1 MAYRARRGRKVGR
14 EKVEQ
19 YAPLSYPM
27 LQSPAWRSLGGSAAK
42 VFLEL
47 RCRFHG
53 HNNGKLA
60 LSLEEAA
67 RLLHMGKATA
77 LAAFAELVEKGF
89 VVCTRKGQW
98 YGRLASTWAVT
109 DKGVDGN
116 PPTNAWR
123 QWKPGPVL
131 KPNRKTKRG
140 SRAEPS
146 HYATDRF
153 QDPAPVYGS
162 ASEPV
167 SGLGAPGIG
176 SATDR

>member
-1 MAYRARRGRKVGR
+1 MAYRARRGRKGGR
-14 EKVEQ
+14 DKVEQ

-77 LAAFAELVEKGF
+77 LAAFAELVEKRF

-109 DKGVDGN
+109 DKGVDGC

-123 QWKPGPVL
+123 QWQPGTVL
-131 KPNRKTKRG
+131 KPNRKTKGG
-140 SRAEPS
+140 SPTEPS
-146 HYATDRF
+146 HCATDRF
-153 QDPAPVYGS
+153 QDPAPLYGS
-162 ASEPV
+162 VTEPV
-167 SGLGAPGIG
+167 GGLGAPCIG
-176 SATDR
+176 SVADR